1 MRVEENDQIS
11 NTIKRMGKLT
21 FDEFKKSGM
30 SNSLSM
36 PIISNT
42 KTRVQKLTR
51 PNNKDQNNN
60 YQIGHQAVCESK
72 S

>member
-1 MRVEENDQIS
+1 MPIEENDQIS

-21 FDEFKKSGM
+21 SDEFKKSGM
-30 SNSLSM
+30 SNSLRM

-42 KTRVQKLTR
+42 KTRVQKLMR

-72 S
+72 Y